1 MSMAGYIPN
10 PKPVMSMSD
19 NPGDIPWLIAQ
30 MDYARDETSGD
41 FYYRTVVP
49 GVGMAYWD
57 GVYVVNLV
65 SMHRLCHRVMRDA
78 DILVLNN
85 ICDADLLP
93 VIRGRKER
101 GKLTIFEIADD
112 IEAPPKASPA
122 SGFYQQSNNL
132 LLLKRLAHYCDAL
145 QFGTPMLQSKYGYLN
160 SRTRVFPNQMLVEPL
175 ERPDRTGEKVL
186 VGWGGSISHYRDMAR
201 VSNHLVR
208 WIVSRDDVDL
218 CLMCSDEIWGLF
230 ENLPAG
236 RKRRFPVGSINDY
249 YRFVSHLD
257 IGLAPMEDT
266 PFNRSRADIKAL
278 EYAAHGAVPVVQ
290 AIGQY
295 LRCIEHGR
303 TGFLF
308 NTPDELVSTL
318 DHLVS
323 DASMRSRVAA
333 SAREYVLRERNALQ
347 HGKARLDFYRG
358 LIAET
363 GEGGT
368 PPVRGAADIFAELSG
383 WAGAIQT
390 GRHLLLSRTRYELL
404 LESGGLAS
412 ELGDPAK
419 AWNRYLEAAELEPSQ
434 HVPYLLG
441 AFASGD
447 PIETLKKALERNP
460 HSLASYIQLGGACLS
475 NGMPR
480 DALAYFK
487 AAAAIFPEYELPY
500 IGCACCLRE
509 MGLESEATLLLRRAI
524 DLIPKAIR
532 EATVEAAGMIL

>member
-1 MSMAGYIPN
+1 MSTAGYIPD
-10 PKPVMSMSD
+10 PKLVMSMSD
-19 NPGDIPWLIAQ
+19 NPKDSPLLIAQ
-30 MDYARDETSGD
+30 MDYAREETAGD

-65 SMHRLCHRVMRDA
+65 SMHRFRHRVMRDA

-93 VIRGRKER
+93 VIRGRKDR
-101 GKLTIFEIADD
+101 GKLTVFEIADD
-112 IEAPPKASPA
+112 IEAPPEASPA

-145 QFGTPMLQSKYGYLN
+145 QFGTPMLESKYGYLN
-160 SRTRVFPNQMLVEPL
+160 SRTRVFPNQMLVDPL
-175 ERPDRTGEKVL
+175 EKPEKTEGKIL

-201 VSNHLVR
+201 VSSHLVR
-208 WIVSRDDVDL
+208 WIMSRGDVDL

-266 PFNRSRADIKAL
+266 PFNRSRSDIKAL

-290 AIGQY
+290 AVGQY
-295 LRCIEHGR
+295 LLCIEHGG

-308 NTPDELVSTL
+308 NTPDDLVSTL
-318 DHLVS
+318 DFLAS
-323 DASMRSRVAA
+323 DASVRSRVSA
-333 SAREYVLRERNALQ
+333 SAREYVFRERNAIQ
-347 HGKARLDFYRG
+347 HGKNRIDFYCG
-358 LIAET
+358 LIA
-363 GEGGT
+363 GAGGGGT
-368 PPVRGAADIFAELSG
+368 PPVRGVADIFAELSSC
-383 WAGAIQT
+383 AGSIRT

-404 LESGGLAS
+404 LESGELAS
-412 ELGDPAK
+412 SLGDSAN
-419 AWNRYLEAAELEPSQ
+419 AWNRFLEAAELEPSQ
-434 HVPYLLG
+434 YMPYLLG
-441 AFASGD
+441 ASVSGD

-487 AAAAIFPEYELPY
+487 AAAAIFPGYELPY

-532 EATVEAAGMIL
+532 EARKGP